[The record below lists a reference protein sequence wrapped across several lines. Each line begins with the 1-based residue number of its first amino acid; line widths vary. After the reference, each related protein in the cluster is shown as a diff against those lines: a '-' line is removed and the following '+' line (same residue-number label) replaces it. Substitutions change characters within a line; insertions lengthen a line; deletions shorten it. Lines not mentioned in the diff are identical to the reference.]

1 MTLAPPK
8 GGAFTLSDPA
18 AFHFVQ
24 RDLIA
29 ATVVEAG
36 RASRLRTLGSNGT
49 VNRLKEFAQG
59 VGHDSVAFRVGRNV
73 EAVVTRDMAHFVL
86 NRCHTPTRPVAPGL
100 PR

>member
-1 MTLAPPK
+1 MTSAPPK

-24 RDLIA
+24 RELIA

-49 VNRLKEFAQG
+49 DMGRFPYLFL
-59 VGHDSVAFRVGRNV
+59 DS
-73 EAVVTRDMAHFVL
+73 
-86 NRCHTPTRPVAPGL
+86 P
-100 PR
+100 